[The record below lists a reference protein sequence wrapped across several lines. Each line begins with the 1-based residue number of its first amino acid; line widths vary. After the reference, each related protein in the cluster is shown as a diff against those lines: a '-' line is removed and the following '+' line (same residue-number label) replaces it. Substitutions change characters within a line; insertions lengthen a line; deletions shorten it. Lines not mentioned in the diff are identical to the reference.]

1 VNWENLRPELR
12 WAIEAAQDKKAQNV
26 SVLDLSQLSAFAQ
39 YFVLCSTGSGPQ
51 LEAVSDAI
59 EERLRQHG
67 TKPEHREGRRGAEW
81 VLLDYGR
88 FVIHIFSERAR
99 LYYDLERLWR
109 AAPRLDI
116 PAPGESPERNRP
128 AGGAPPTS
136 GNGADS
142 DTTRP

>member
-1 VNWENLRPELR
+1 VNLEKLRPELR

-26 SVLDLSQLSAFAQ
+26 SVLDLSQLSAFSQ
-39 YFVLCSTGSGPQ
+39 YFVLCSASSTPQ

-59 EERLRQHG
+59 EERLKQHG
-67 TKPEHREGRRGAEW
+67 VRPEHREGRHGAEW

-116 PAPGESPERNRP
+116 PAPGEDPNEPRSGGSLSPSRGP
-128 AGGAPPTS
+128 
-136 GNGADS
+136 DS
-142 DTTRP
+142 ETAQP

>member
-1 VNWENLRPELR
+1 MNLENLRPELR

-26 SVLDLSQLSAFAQ
+26 SVLDLSQLSAFSQ
-39 YFVLCSTGSGPQ
+39 YFVLCSASSTPQ

-59 EERLRQHG
+59 EERLKQHG
-67 TKPEHREGRRGAEW
+67 VRPAHREGRHGAEW

-116 PAPGESPERNRP
+116 PAPGEDSSGPRSGGSLSSP
-128 AGGAPPTS
+128 GGP
-136 GNGADS
+136 DS
-142 DTTRP
+142 ETAQP

>member
-1 VNWENLRPELR
+1 VNLEKLRPELR

-26 SVLDLSQLSAFAQ
+26 SVLDLSQLSAFSQ
-39 YFVLCSTGSGPQ
+39 YFVLCSASSTPQ

-59 EERLRQHG
+59 EERLKQHG
-67 TKPEHREGRRGAEW
+67 VRPEHREGRHGAEW

-109 AAPRLDI
+109 AAPRLDV
-116 PAPGESPERNRP
+116 PAPGEDPSDPRSGESLSSS
-128 AGGAPPTS
+128 GGP
-136 GNGADS
+136 DS
-142 DTTRP
+142 ETAQP